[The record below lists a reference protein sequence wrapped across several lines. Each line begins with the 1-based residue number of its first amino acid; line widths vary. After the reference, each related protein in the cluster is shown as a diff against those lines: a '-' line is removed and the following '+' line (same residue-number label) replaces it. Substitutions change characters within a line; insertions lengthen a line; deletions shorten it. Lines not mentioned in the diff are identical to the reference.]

1 MPTKNKKSTKSRTS
15 KSKANKKA
23 KFPLLVV
30 VLFILIIT
38 GIGVFVV
45 YKSYATPL
53 PPILT
58 AATYTKTRVHCSQG
72 ACRAD
77 AFVRRN
83 PDTGENV
90 PSRPHTVFTQRVPES
105 TCISRV
111 KYREERFVNAPS
123 DLPFGGT
130 ALGKFDEDNGGKRRS
145 GVLRSDVCLEPPIGF
160 VI

>member
-1 MPTKNKKSTKSRTS
+1 MPAKKQTKSRTS
-15 KSKANKKA
+15 KAKAIKKT
-23 KFPLLVV
+23 KFPRWAILVVLLVIV
-30 VLFILIIT
+30 
-38 GIGVFVV
+38 GIGGLVI
-45 YKSYATPL
+45 YRSYATPL

-72 ACRAD
+72 ACRAEP
-77 AFVRRN
+77 FVRRN

-105 TCISRV
+105 TCVSRV
-111 KYREERFVNAPS
+111 KYREERFVNARP
-123 DLPFGGT
+123 DLPFGDT